1 MDPATTTHVLPARQL
16 FSVPDASA
24 VRIVCT
30 AGSLWLTLDHDPH
43 DVVLEAGE
51 TFETCERR
59 RALVYAFR
67 PSTFELAPQ
76 PQPSMRRKLAK
87 NSSDCS
93 RSPSVWA
100 ATRAAISG

>member
-1 MDPATTTHVLPARQL
+1 MNLTTTHALPARQL
-16 FSVPDASA
+16 FSVADASA

-30 AGSLWLTLDHDPH
+30 AGSLWLTLDHDQH
-43 DVVLEAGE
+43 DVVLEAGDAYE
-51 TFETCERR
+51 TGDRR
-59 RALVYAFR
+59 RALVYAFE
-67 PSTFELAPQ
+67 PSTFELVPQ

-100 ATRAAISG
+100 ATRAASSV

>member
-1 MDPATTTHVLPARQL
+1 MDQATTTHVLPARQL
-16 FSVPDASA
+16 FTVADASA

-30 AGSLWLTLDHDPH
+30 AGSLWLTLDNDQH

-51 TFETCERR
+51 CFETAEHR
-59 RALVYAFR
+59 RALVYAFEA
-67 PSTFELAPQ
+67 SAFELAAQ
-76 PQPSMRRKLAK
+76 PQPSMRRKAAK

-100 ATRAAISG
+100 PTRAASSG

>member
-1 MDPATTTHVLPARQL
+1 MDLPTTHTLPARQM
-16 FSVPDASA
+16 FTVPDASA

-30 AGSLWLTLDHDPH
+30 AGALWLTLDHDEH

-51 TFETCERR
+51 GFETAERR
-59 RALVYAFR
+59 RALVYALQ
-67 PSTFELAPQ
+67 PSTFELAPR

-87 NSSDCS
+87 NSSDCN

>member
-1 MDPATTTHVLPARQL
+1 MDLTTTTHALPARQL
-16 FSVPDASA
+16 FTVSDASA

-30 AGSLWLTLDHDPH
+30 AGSLWLTLDNDQH

-51 TFETCERR
+51 SFETAEHR
-59 RALVYAFR
+59 RALVYAFQH
-67 PSTFELAPQ
+67 STFELAPQ
-76 PQPSMRRKLAK
+76 PQPSMRRNAAK

-100 ATRAAISG
+100 PTRAASSG

>member
-1 MDPATTTHVLPARQL
+1 MDTSSTLHALPARQL

-30 AGSLWLTLDHDPH
+30 AGSLWLTLDHDQH
-43 DVVLEAGE
+43 DVILEAGE
-51 TFETCERR
+51 SFETAEHR
-59 RALVYAFR
+59 RALVYAFQ
-67 PSTFELAPQ
+67 PSTFQLAPQ
-76 PQPSMRRKLAK
+76 PQPSMRRRAAK

-100 ATRAAISG
+100 PTRAASSG

>member
-1 MDPATTTHVLPARQL
+1 MDPTTTTHVLPARQL
-16 FSVPDASA
+16 FTVADAGA

-30 AGSLWLTLDHDPH
+30 AGSLWLTLDNDQH

-51 TFETCERR
+51 CFETAERR
-59 RALVYAFR
+59 RALVYAFEA
-67 PSTFELAPQ
+67 STFELAAQ
-76 PQPSMRRKLAK
+76 PQPSMRRRAAK

-100 ATRAAISG
+100 PTRAASSG

>member
-1 MDPATTTHVLPARQL
+1 MDLNPTTHALPARQL
-16 FSVPDASA
+16 FTVADASA

-30 AGSLWLTLDHDPH
+30 TGSLWLTLDNDQH

-51 TFETCERR
+51 CFETAERR
-59 RALVYAFR
+59 RALVYAFQ

-76 PQPSMRRKLAK
+76 PQPSMRRSAAK

-93 RSPSVWA
+93 RSPTVWA
-100 ATRAAISG
+100 PTRAASSG

>member
-1 MDPATTTHVLPARQL
+1 MNPATTTHDLPARQL

-30 AGSLWLTLDHDPH
+30 AGSLWLTLDHDEH

-51 TFETCERR
+51 CFETAERR
-59 RALVYAFR
+59 RALVYAFQ
-67 PSTFELAPQ
+67 PSTFELAPR
-76 PQPSMRRKLAK
+76 PHPSMRRKLEK

-93 RSPSVWA
+93 RSPSVWS
-100 ATRAAISG
+100 ATRAASSG